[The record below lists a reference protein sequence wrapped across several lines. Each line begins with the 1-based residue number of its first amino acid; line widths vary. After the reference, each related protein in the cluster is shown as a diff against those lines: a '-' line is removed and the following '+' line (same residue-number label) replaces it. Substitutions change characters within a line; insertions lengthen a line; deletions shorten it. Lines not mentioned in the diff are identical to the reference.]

1 MSMRR
6 LFKSTLLI
14 KIVELWCKSYGWWC
28 QHYSPDDAVAHLQ
41 IVHPLLSLAYPLWQ
55 FNEQN
60 IGYREHNRNPSQTAG
75 INNNND
81 TKLTLPAMAI
91 YIERRRRWLS
101 HGRFCKWLT
110 ECNVTETLQLFQML
124 NPNSCSNCKTLI
136 EFEVRPIYINFG
148 FSVVV
153 VLLAM

>member
-1 MSMRR
+1 MLNWSWNNLHLLEGIAISQIIAKTSSIAMSMSR
-6 LFKSTLLI
+6 LFKSTLI

-60 IGYREHNRNPSQTAG
+60 IGYREHNRNPSQTPR

-81 TKLTLPAMAI
+81 SKLTLPAMMI

-101 HGRFCKWLT
+101 HGRFCK
-110 ECNVTETLQLFQML
+110 
-124 NPNSCSNCKTLI
+124 
-136 EFEVRPIYINFG
+136 
-148 FSVVV
+148 
-153 VLLAM
+153 